1 MNRPRSAGL
10 GYHEPIRLQRRPV
23 KEALPEGLLPLAS
36 LVQEGLATGERSP
49 RSDIDIRRSDT
60 LVPLGVGTTVLF
72 GTQNEPSGVVAL
84 FQDLTDVRR
93 QEHQIVVGD
102 AEQIPDLCPSD
113 GVGWCFAAA
122 FGFRR
127 RKSCLPAQA
136 LPRYS

>member
-1 MNRPRSAGL
+1 VKSP
-10 GYHEPIRLQRRPV
+10 HRLLMRLSSRLTNILAIDV
-23 KEALPEGLLPLAS
+23 RGWDAVPLAGVPRDVAGQTQRDRC
-36 LVQEGLATGERSP
+36 LLAVNCKGPGPHLRHAK
-49 RSDIDIRRSDT
+49 
-60 LVPLGVGTTVLF
+60 VP
-72 GTQNEPSGVVAL
+72 P
-84 FQDLTDVRR
+84 DVRR